1 MTSDK
6 IDFAIEKMIEQGIV
20 DSGDA
25 LELGIGV
32 MTDAQVED
40 FYTKMV
46 EAGVIA
52 EGLDWKASFTTE
64 FVGNGL
70 GMDLRPEN

>member
-1 MTSDK
+1 
-6 IDFAIEKMIEQGIV
+6 MIEMGIV
-20 DSGDA
+20 DSGDS
-25 LELGIGV
+25 LEMGIGV

-52 EGLDWKASFTTE
+52 DGIDWKASFTTE
-64 FVGNGL
+64 FVGKGL
-70 GMDLRPEN
+70 GLDLRPKN